1 MIRLIYLFTF
11 LLTIITLS
19 SLIHIEHFLYNFNI
33 KFKSKV
39 KPIDNNDHQIQI
51 KNLSHKDIYI
61 IFTKSGDE
69 PWDTLV
75 QNWKF
80 YLNTTTDITTR
91 KKITTNDSYMYFSSI
106 PSGSLF
112 SCEYVGN
119 LSLPKWI
126 SGKCCIT
133 SVEPND
139 NFVSTGLTGLEW
151 TFNPDENGTFNPD
164 LSALEGINIQVDMQ
178 VVHGDDINCDTTDKK
193 TCKIDFTHKNVT
205 PFIKE
210 DINGIK
216 SVRRPVWKDEYKQ
229 YAGYEN
235 DGNTPSKCGFSD
247 NNANTYD
254 CIECPFGTD
263 PCNGVTRDVTLN
275 PCYPLSID
283 YRWGCYKWW
292 ANPNNQVAQSW
303 LKVYETGEGCTN
315 SYRWVF
321 DETGIYL
328 PSTETSLNTINKSFL
343 DDGEKWD
350 RNFYKWKC
358 ATNSP
363 DSEELRD
370 GNLLKQC
377 IGYPVTKNSADGPNI
392 NCNKGSKNIRL
403 IYQIYDVL

>member
-1 MIRLIYLFTF
+1 MARLIYLFMF
-11 LLTIITLS
+11 LLILMILS
-19 SLIHIEHFLYNFNI
+19 SFINVEHFLYNFNI

-39 KPIDNNDHQIQI
+39 KPIDNNNHQIQI
-51 KNLSHKDIYI
+51 KNFSQKDIYI
-61 IFTKSGDE
+61 IFTKSDDE
-69 PWDTLV
+69 LWEILV
-75 QNWKF
+75 KNWEF
-80 YLNTTTDITTR
+80 YLNTNENITTT
-91 KKITTNDSYMYFSSI
+91 KKITKNDSYMYFRSI

-112 SCEYVGN
+112 SCKYVGN
-119 LSLPKWI
+119 LPLPKWI

-151 TFNPDENGTFNPD
+151 TFNPDEDGAFNPD
-164 LSALEGINIQVDMQ
+164 LSALEGINIQADMQ
-178 VVHGDDINCDTTDKK
+178 VLHGSDINCDTTDKK

-216 SVRRPVWKDEYKQ
+216 SVRRPVWKDEYIQ
-229 YAGYEN
+229 YTGYEN
-235 DGNTPSKCGFSD
+235 DGKTHSKCGFSD
-247 NNANTYD
+247 NNPNTYD

-263 PCNGVTRDVTLN
+263 PCKGVTADVTLS

-292 ANPNNQVAQSW
+292 SNPNNPVAQSW

-328 PSTETSLNTINKSFL
+328 PSGTKTLNTLNKSFL
-343 DDGEKWD
+343 DKGETWDEKNFKWI
-350 RNFYKWKC
+350 C

-363 DSEELRD
+363 GSKELSPD
-370 GNLLKQC
+370 KLKRC
-377 IGYPVTKNSADGPNI
+377 TGYPVTKDSADGPNI
-392 NCNKGSKNIRL
+392 NCNKGSKDIRL